1 MPFKIKP
8 PAMAVRLR
16 DEPRDEAPNALGL
29 IQIGD
34 VVEKVADATQAGWR
48 RVRVVTQGAT
58 PRPRLRPDRRSS
70 KLKPAIPWRS
80 TRKAFFTQLGFAAR
94 TFGANREYL
103 YAVAFFESGG
113 VKNVQEQVLEAFGPF
128 QFMPETWKDLVGKFG
143 NQDGVTEA
151 DIVVPSKQVLFAAR
165 YANASQQALTEKLKH
180 VPTAVESTW
189 PTCWATPVSA
199 ALSPPT
205 SRPIDAGLRENFSA
219 SFVDSFSL
227 PIEIS

>member
-8 PAMAVRLR
+8 PAMAVCCATSRVQT
-16 DEPRDEAPNALGL
+16 DALGL
-29 IQIGD
+29 IEIGD
-34 VVEKVADATQAGWR
+34 VVEKVADATQAGWW

-58 PRPRLRPDRRSS
+58 PREGFVRADNLVEAEAEP
-70 KLKPAIPWRS
+70 IPVEIDK
-80 TRKAFFTQLGFAAR
+80 KAFFTQLGFAAR

-113 VKNVQEQVLEAFGPF
+113 VKNVKSKSSEAFGPF

-151 DIVVPSKQVLFAAR
+151 DIVVPSKQVLFAAG

-180 VPTAVESTW
+180 VPTAVELYL
-189 PTCWATPVSA
+189 ADLLGNAGASA
-199 ALSPPT
+199 ALAADVT
-205 SRPIDAGLRENFSA
+205 AH
-219 SFVDSFSL
+219 
-227 PIEIS
+227 